1 MFVKFGGM
9 YTILAYFKEFF
20 DGMYFSLMFLLLTAS
35 HAPGA
40 GTPIPNGYATGYD

>member
-1 MFVKFGGM
+1 M
-9 YTILAYFKEFF
+9 YITLAFFQEFF
-20 DGMYFSLMFLLLTAS
+20 ESMYFSLMFLLLTAC